1 MNTQA
6 RQILEKVKSGELSVD
21 DALVRLKAEP
31 FEELGYAKP
40 DLHRAVRQGV
50 PEVIY
55 GEGKTPKQIA
65 GILKAMH
72 ENGQTNVIITRLTK
86 ASADI
91 VKQSTDITY
100 DEVYESMDNLWN
112 FMFFT
117 GYFKK
122 ISERFEDRVCY
133 VTMKIPDQEVL
144 YIFENKIRSWFETK
158 LKNRNSKILF
168 DAIKNKKTDIIK
180 EEIRKML
187 YDTISYYDYHENF
200 YHGVLAG
207 LLYGMEYYSVK
218 SNRENGKGRTDIVLK
233 PLYRELTVYIFEF
246 KIAKNESKLQDAAV
260 EAIRQIND
268 KKYDT
273 ELINDGYE
281 NIVKYGIAFCG
292 KDCYVVME

>member
-91 VKQSTDITY
+91 V
-100 DEVYESMDNLWN
+100 
-112 FMFFT
+112 
-117 GYFKK
+117 
-122 ISERFEDRVCY
+122 
-133 VTMKIPDQEVL
+133 
-144 YIFENKIRSWFETK
+144 
-158 LKNRNSKILF
+158 
-168 DAIKNKKTDIIK
+168 
-180 EEIRKML
+180 
-187 YDTISYYDYHENF
+187 
-200 YHGVLAG
+200 
-207 LLYGMEYYSVK
+207 
-218 SNRENGKGRTDIVLK
+218 
-233 PLYRELTVYIFEF
+233 
-246 KIAKNESKLQDAAV
+246 
-260 EAIRQIND
+260 
-268 KKYDT
+268 
-273 ELINDGYE
+273 
-281 NIVKYGIAFCG
+281 
-292 KDCYVVME
+292 